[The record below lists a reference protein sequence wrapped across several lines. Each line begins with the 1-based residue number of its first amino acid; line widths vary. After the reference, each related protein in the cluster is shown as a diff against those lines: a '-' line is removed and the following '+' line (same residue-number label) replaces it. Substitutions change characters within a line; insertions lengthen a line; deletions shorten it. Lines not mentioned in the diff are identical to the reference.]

1 MKIKKENMISYSCT
15 FIISYLLSC
24 TLILM
29 KEIKFDISSI
39 PTTFIKQ
46 FHFNGWYFLKALLLS
61 IPIVI
66 GLELLFWLLNH
77 LHIKKEEKAFPKL
90 NVFII
95 SFICIFI
102 SGLIFLITYYPGS
115 AMTDTFDILTS
126 PMGVANKNPLLYNLL
141 IAVPYRIFYKI
152 LNNMNLSF
160 FLISFIQLIIISFIL
175 SCIINWFAKTFKSK
189 IATIIIIIYYTI
201 LPIVANY
208 NTAIIKDSVFNIIL
222 LLYVPILYNLII
234 TKGEWIKDKKNS
246 IFTIIML
253 TITTLIR
260 SNGLYLVILLLALL
274 FIIYKSYYKKW
285 LLSLIVIILSNVA
298 VSMMPNIDE
307 ALFQEKMAIPLQ
319 QIAYVISTDGKISDK
334 DLDYLNQVFTIENFK
349 TKYHP
354 YFVDNIKWDNEFN
367 RLYLND
373 TKIEFLKVWFKVLPY
388 NFEGYVKSYLLTTY
402 GNYAPSKFINDQSR
416 FLGFSGFNLNNFT
429 DFREMHN
436 KNIWPLSIQKALE
449 SFYNKTTT
457 YFNSGTCFWIL
468 MILVLYIIHK
478 HKYPYLLL
486 TSPLIAVWLIL
497 MIASPLSTAF
507 RYMSSYVYLLPVL
520 YLIILLQNKER
531 DSK

>member
-61 IPIVI
+61 IPIII

-126 PMGVANKNPLLYNLL
+126 PMGVANKNPLLYNL
-141 IAVPYRIFYKI
+141 

-246 IFTIIML
+246 
-253 TITTLIR
+253 
-260 SNGLYLVILLLALL
+260 
-274 FIIYKSYYKKW
+274 
-285 LLSLIVIILSNVA
+285 
-298 VSMMPNIDE
+298 
-307 ALFQEKMAIPLQ
+307 
-319 QIAYVISTDGKISDK
+319 
-334 DLDYLNQVFTIENFK
+334 
-349 TKYHP
+349 
-354 YFVDNIKWDNEFN
+354 
-367 RLYLND
+367 
-373 TKIEFLKVWFKVLPY
+373 
-388 NFEGYVKSYLLTTY
+388 
-402 GNYAPSKFINDQSR
+402 
-416 FLGFSGFNLNNFT
+416 
-429 DFREMHN
+429 
-436 KNIWPLSIQKALE
+436 
-449 SFYNKTTT
+449 
-457 YFNSGTCFWIL
+457 TC
-468 MILVLYIIHK
+468 
-478 HKYPYLLL
+478 
-486 TSPLIAVWLIL
+486 
-497 MIASPLSTAF
+497 
-507 RYMSSYVYLLPVL
+507 
-520 YLIILLQNKER
+520 
-531 DSK
+531 